1 MSNPKNQAER
11 APILLS
17 RAWSGLDTSFH
28 EISFAS
34 HQLLHRR
41 ETVGAQAEG
50 NLNKNRISFLFGSA
64 SKISFSFF
72 LIVRHFFVFGL
83 KKCRLEKKMKSYE
96 RAKGKRRLKLS
107 KVDDEC
113 LEAVGY
119 LLARQ

>member
-50 NLNKNRISFLFGSA
+50 NLIIEILMLAPKEMSSPSA
-64 SKISFSFF
+64 S
-72 LIVRHFFVFGL
+72 
-83 KKCRLEKKMKSYE
+83 E
-96 RAKGKRRLKLS
+96 GK
-107 KVDDEC
+107 D
-113 LEAVGY
+113 
-119 LLARQ
+119 